1 MKLTHPFVLLGTL
14 IALVVAGGVA
24 LEKNRTPRTLRTVQ
38 VQSTETTTST
48 IAIKADTD
56 DAQLDAAT
64 IDLKAR
70 DRRWEDALKL
80 AGSTARMQLAPV
92 IKDMQDQLRSNESV
106 ALPGCLGEAKPYW
119 IESQRETVSA
129 FLAFMAQNEFTAA
142 EHFKTAERATRNYT
156 MVLDACRP
164 AALRADNIS

>member
-48 IAIKADTD
+48 IAIKANAD
-56 DAQLDAAT
+56 DAKLDAALA
-64 IDLKAR
+64 DLKTR

-80 AGSTARMQLAPV
+80 AGSTARMQLPSV
-92 IKDMQDQLRSNESV
+92 IKDMQEQLRENEAT

-119 IESQRETVSA
+119 IESQRETVAA
-129 FLAFMAQNEFTAA
+129 FLSFMAQHDFIA
-142 EHFKTAERATRNYT
+142 EAHFKTAERATRNYT

-164 AALRADNIS
+164 AALR